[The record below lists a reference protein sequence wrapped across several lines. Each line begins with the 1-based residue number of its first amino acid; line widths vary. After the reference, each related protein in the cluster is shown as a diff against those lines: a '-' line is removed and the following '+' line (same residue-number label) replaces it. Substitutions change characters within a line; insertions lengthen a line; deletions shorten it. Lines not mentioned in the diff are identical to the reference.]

1 MQVLLFLAIGILAGY
16 LARSKRG
23 LLAAASRATTWSLY
37 ILIFLLGVS
46 VGANEA
52 VVRALGKLGVQALI
66 LCAGAV
72 GGSVLVSCLVSRVF
86 FRAASNAK

>member
-1 MQVLLFLAIGILAGY
+1 MQVLLFLAVGTVVGYLVRSRKGILAT
-16 LARSKRG
+16 ASK
-23 LLAAASRATTWSLY
+23 ATTWSLY

-52 VVRALGKLGVQALI
+52 VVRALGRLGVQALI